1 MNLEENLSALST
13 EKTNED
19 TINIDVVSTLDMVRM
34 INHEDQKVAL
44 AVEAALP
51 QIAQAVDCIAAALAA
66 GGRLVYSGAGTSGR
80 LGVLD
85 ASEVVPTFGVPNTEV
100 LGLIAGG
107 AGAVVE
113 PVEGAEDDSVAGAG
127 DLRAI
132 GFAKPDIL
140 VGIAASGR
148 TPYVI
153 GAMDY
158 ARGLGATVVAVS
170 CVAGAVISGHADV
183 AIEVVTGPEA
193 ISGSTRMK
201 AGTAQ
206 KMVLNM
212 LSTGAMVKIGKVYR
226 NLMIDVVSTNEKL
239 VERAIRIVREATG
252 ASREEAQAALEQAGN
267 RAKLAVM
274 IIKTGLGAAECEKR
288 LAAAKGHLRA
298 ALQGTGG
305 ADHA

>member
-19 TINIDVVSTLDMVRM
+19 TIDIDVVSTLDMVRM

-51 QIAQAVDCIAAALAA
+51 QIARAVDSIAAALAG

-170 CVAGAVISGHADV
+170 CVTGAVISGHADV

-252 ASREEAQAALEQAGN
+252 ASRGEAQAALRQAGN

-274 IIKTGLGAAECEKR
+274 IIKTGLGAAECEQR